1 MKAIIGRKLGMTQ
14 IFTEDSNAKA
24 VTLVEAGPC
33 SVTAI
38 RSDDK
43 DGYEA
48 IQLGYGEAK
57 NLNKPQ
63 QGHQKSAKTSHS
75 YLREFKSGSEVKVGD
90 KIDVSAFE
98 VGDEVRVSGIS
109 KGKGFSGVIKRHN
122 FSRGPMSHGSQSKR
136 KPGSIGSMYPQKV
149 FKGKKMAGRMGN
161 EKVTVKGLKIEAI
174 DTTDNLLAIS
184 GAIPG
189 KRGNLV
195 VIQGKE
201 E

>member
-14 IFTEDSNAKA
+14 IFTEDSTAKA

-38 RSDDK
+38 RSNDK

-48 IQLGYGEAK
+48 VQLGYGESK

-63 QGHQKSAKTSHS
+63 QGHQKSTKTSHN
-75 YLREFKSGSEVKVGD
+75 YLREFKSDSADDSEVKVGD

-136 KPGSIGSMYPQKV
+136 
-149 FKGKKMAGRMGN
+149 
-161 EKVTVKGLKIEAI
+161 
-174 DTTDNLLAIS
+174 
-184 GAIPG
+184 
-189 KRGNLV
+189 
-195 VIQGKE
+195 
-201 E
+201 